1 MYWSRYDSSWLAER
15 VRALQQWPAGADR
28 WCIFD
33 NTAGGGAI
41 ANALELKAML
51 RT

>member
-1 MYWSRYDSSWLAER
+1 MYWSRYETSWLGER
-15 VRALQQWPAGADR
+15 ARELQRWPAAADR

-41 ANALELKAML
+41 ANALELQTML
-51 RT
+51 RD